1 MLMRLIKW
9 YYTLCTWVQMHAR
22 ICRHEGGR
30 PMARGNYGK
39 GKDKDA
45 LQTLD
50 IQSKIPPRATRRL
63 GEPAKDELKSD
74 THAIS
79 KRRTISKIASPA
91 LTSFRIAQPA
101 LSERRSP
108 APARQRRRIID
119 EQPPPFLARYRPWLA
134 PSIIAVVI
142 AVVFVGV
149 LLSASLS
156 ARGRK
161 PEVIPEACTG
171 CASYAVQSTWE
182 TPGPM
187 QPKVPITASGP
198 YSVLGKPTISA
209 DFINKV
215 LAAYKSPA
223 AGKGRALYDLGVKY
237 GIDPAF
243 ALAFFMHEST
253 FGTAGEAQTTKSLG
267 NLRCYP
273 GVTCVDQDRGGYA
286 SYPTWEAGFEAWYE
300 LIRNYYVAQLGK
312 TTIDQIIPTYAP
324 PGDNNND
331 SAYINSLKQTISA
344 WRAGIVMP

>member
-1 MLMRLIKW
+1 
-9 YYTLCTWVQMHAR
+9 
-22 ICRHEGGR
+22 
-30 PMARGNYGK
+30 MARGNYGK
-39 GKDKDA
+39 EKDKDA

-63 GEPAKDELKSD
+63 DETTKDELKSD
-74 THAIS
+74 TYAIS
-79 KRRTISKIASPA
+79 KRRTTSKIASPA
-91 LTSFRIAQPA
+91 LTSFRTAQPA

-108 APARQRRRIID
+108 TSARRRRRIID
-119 EQPPPFLARYRPWLA
+119 EQPPSFLARYQPWLV
-134 PSIIAVVI
+134 PGTIAVVI

-149 LLSASLS
+149 LLSSALS
-156 ARGRK
+156 MRGGN
-161 PEVIPEACTG
+161 PEVVPEACTG
-171 CASYAVQSTWE
+171 CASYTVQSTWE

-209 DFINKV
+209 DFINRV
-215 LAAYKSPA
+215 LAAYNSPA
-223 AGKGRALYDLGVKY
+223 AGKGQALYDLGVKY

-273 GVTCVDQDRGGYA
+273 GATCVDQDRGGYA
-286 SYPTWEAGFEAWYE
+286 SYPTWEAGFEAWYQ

-312 TTIDQIIPTYAP
+312 TTVDQIIPTYAP
-324 PGDNNND
+324 PSDNNND
-331 SAYINSLKQTISA
+331 SAYINSLKQSISDF
-344 WRAGIVMP
+344 RAGVVMP

>member
-1 MLMRLIKW
+1 
-9 YYTLCTWVQMHAR
+9 
-22 ICRHEGGR
+22 
-30 PMARGNYGK
+30 MARGNYGK
-39 GKDKDA
+39 DKDKDA

-63 GEPAKDELKSD
+63 DEPTKDELKSD
-74 THAIS
+74 TYAIS
-79 KRRTISKIASPA
+79 KRRTTSKIASPA
-91 LTSFRIAQPA
+91 LTSFRTAQPA

-119 EQPPPFLARYRPWLA
+119 EQLPPFLARYRPWLV

-149 LLSASLS
+149 LLSSALS
-156 ARGRK
+156 VRGGT
-161 PEVIPEACTG
+161 PELV
-171 CASYAVQSTWE
+171 SYLGGQSYPVQVGGSQAGTWQSNN
-182 TPGPM
+182 PA
-187 QPKVPITASGP
+187 QPKVPIVASGP
-198 YSVLGKPTISA
+198 YSVLGKPTLSA

-215 LAAYKSPA
+215 LAAYNSPA
-223 AGKGRALYDLGVKY
+223 AGKGQALYDLGVKY

-273 GVTCVDQDRGGYA
+273 GATCVDQDRGGYA
-286 SYPTWEAGFEAWYE
+286 SYPTWEAGFEAWYQ

-324 PGDNNND
+324 PSDNNND